1 MRPRADPYD
10 SAPSMLAYVAAVAA
24 VFALIAFGLYRLV
37 QPSVLPNP
45 GLAAY
50 KAPPSFA
57 VPLATS
63 AATTMAME
71 HSARVA
77 AGDAKAAPENKT
89 ASEEKPTT
97 VGRSYAGRS
106 YAARSYARRVPRVAA
121 RPSFDNRR
129 PPFSWGFAQSPR
141 FGRWF

>member
-1 MRPRADPYD
+1 MRPAADPHD
-10 SAPSMLAYVAAVAA
+10 SAPSMLAYVAALTA

-50 KAPPSFA
+50 KAPAGIPA
-57 VPLATS
+57 PLATS
-63 AATTMAME
+63 AATAMAME

-77 AGDAKAAPENKT
+77 AGDAKAAPQNKA
-89 ASEEKPTT
+89 ASGEEKAT
-97 VGRSYAGRS
+97 RAARS

-121 RPSFDNRR
+121 RPGFDNRR
-129 PPFSWGFAQSPR
+129 PPFSWGYAQNPG

>member
-1 MRPRADPYD
+1 MRPPADPHD
-10 SAPSMLAYVAAVAA
+10 SAPSMLAYVAALTA

-50 KAPPSFA
+50 KAPASIPA
-57 VPLATS
+57 PLATS
-63 AATTMAME
+63 GATAMAME

-77 AGDAKAAPENKT
+77 AGDAKAAPENKAAT
-89 ASEEKPTT
+89 GEEKARRAA
-97 VGRSYAGRS
+97 RSY
-106 YAARSYARRVPRVAA
+106 ARSYARRVPRVAA

-129 PPFSWGFAQSPR
+129 SPWGYAQNPG

>member
-1 MRPRADPYD
+1 
-10 SAPSMLAYVAAVAA
+10 MLAYVAALAA
-24 VFALIAFGLYRLV
+24 VFALFAFGLYRLV

-50 KAPPSFA
+50 KAPASIP

-63 AATTMAME
+63 ADTAMAME

-77 AGDAKAAPENKT
+77 AGDAKAAHETKT
-89 ASEEKPTT
+89 AGEEKPTRAA
-97 VGRSYAGRS
+97 RSYAARS

-129 PPFSWGFAQSPR
+129 PPFSWGYAQNPG

>member
-1 MRPRADPYD
+1 MRPPADLHD
-10 SAPSMLAYVAAVAA
+10 VEPSILAYVAALAA
-24 VFALIAFGLYRLV
+24 VFGLIAFGLYQLV

-50 KAPPSFA
+50 KAPASIPA
-57 VPLATS
+57 PLTTS
-63 AATTMAME
+63 AEAAMAME

-77 AGDAKAAPENKT
+77 AGDSKAAEETKT
-89 ASEEKPTT
+89 AGSEKPT
-97 VGRSYAGRS
+97 RAARS

-121 RPSFDNRR
+121 RPSYDNRR
-129 PPFSWGFAQSPR
+129 PPFSWGYAQNPG

>member
-1 MRPRADPYD
+1 MRPPTDPHD
-10 SAPSMLAYVAAVAA
+10 FAPSMLAYVAALAA

-50 KAPPSFA
+50 KAPASIP
-57 VPLATS
+57 VPLTTS
-63 AATTMAME
+63 AATAMAME

-77 AGDAKAAPENKT
+77 AGDAKAETKT
-89 ASEEKPTT
+89 AADEKPTRAT
-97 VGRSYAGRS
+97 RG

-121 RPSFDNRR
+121 RPNFDNRR
-129 PPFSWGFAQSPR
+129 PPFSWGYAQNPG

>member
-1 MRPRADPYD
+1 
-10 SAPSMLAYVAAVAA
+10 MLAYVAALAA
-24 VFALIAFGLYRLV
+24 VFALFAFGLYRLV

-50 KAPPSFA
+50 KAPASIP

-63 AATTMAME
+63 ADTAMAME

-77 AGDAKAAPENKT
+77 AGDAKAAHETKT
-89 ASEEKPTT
+89 AGEEKPTRAA
-97 VGRSYAGRS
+97 RSYAARSYAARSYAARS

-129 PPFSWGFAQSPR
+129 PPFSWGYAQNPG

>member
-89 ASEEKPTT
+89 ASEEKTT
-97 VGRSYAGRS
+97 RAARS

>member
-1 MRPRADPYD
+1 
-10 SAPSMLAYVAAVAA
+10 MLAYVAALAA

-37 QPSVLPNP
+37 QPSVVPNP

-50 KAPPSFA
+50 KAPPSIW

-63 AATTMAME
+63 GATAMAME

-77 AGDAKAAPENKT
+77 AGDAKAASENKT
-89 ASEEKPTT
+89 ASEEKTT
-97 VGRSYAGRS
+97 RDARS
-106 YAARSYARRVPRVAA
+106 YAARNYPRRVPRLAA
-121 RPSFDNRR
+121 RPHFENRR
-129 PPFSWGFAQSPR
+129 PPFSWGYAQNPG

>member
-1 MRPRADPYD
+1 MRRRVDPYD
-10 SAPSMLAYVAAVAA
+10 SAPSMLAYLAAFAA

-50 KAPPSFA
+50 KAPASIRA
-57 VPLATS
+57 PLATS
-63 AATTMAME
+63 AATAMAME

-89 ASEEKPTT
+89 ASEEKTT
-97 VGRSYAGRS
+97 RAARS
-106 YAARSYARRVPRVAA
+106 YAARSYARRAPRVAA
-121 RPSFDNRR
+121 RPGFDNRR
-129 PPFSWGFAQSPR
+129 PPFSWGYAQTPG

>member
-1 MRPRADPYD
+1 
-10 SAPSMLAYVAAVAA
+10 MLAYVAALAA
-24 VFALIAFGLYRLV
+24 VFALIAFVLYRLV
-37 QPSVLPNP
+37 QPSVLANP

-50 KAPPSFA
+50 KAPPSIR

-63 AATTMAME
+63 AATAMAME

-77 AGDAKAAPENKT
+77 AGDAKAVPETKT
-89 ASEEKPTT
+89 AREEKTT
-97 VGRSYAGRS
+97 HAARS
-106 YAARSYARRVPRVAA
+106 YAARSYATRSYARRVPRVAA

-129 PPFSWGFAQSPR
+129 PPFSWGYAQGPG

>member
-50 KAPPSFA
+50 KAPASIS

-63 AATTMAME
+63 ASTAMAME

-89 ASEEKPTT
+89 ASEEKTP
-97 VGRSYAGRS
+97 RAARS

-121 RPSFDNRR
+121 RPGFDNRR
-129 PPFSWGFAQSPR
+129 SSFSWGYAQTPG